1 MTWCLIFRQLLTFFL
16 YALPFLCWCRA
27 WNACLLFLIHIAV
40 DEALQN
46 AFACMHRPLWIG
58 KLDTHTGFL
67 DVPVIT
73 QAVGPCWE
81 RTLILAAYP
90 GKIMLQD
97 TLGSTRCYDRK
108 ADEVKGFDFAK
119 VRTVSSYGV
128 PHAILARVESN
139 PRIEL
144 RLFGDRSIFH
154 FIAGCFSV
162 LLGFR
167 RVAVLSRLLDGS
179 VACFRFGKRQLLM
192 PGMAS
197 QSNFGVF
204 DKPFPDL
211 LEERPVNVG
220 SDVRMRIDIVF
231 VLDLIVFD

>member
-1 MTWCLIFRQLLTFFL
+1 MTWCLVFRQLLTLFP

-27 WNACLLFLIHIAV
+27 WIACLPFLIYITV

-46 AFACMHRPLWIG
+46 AFACMHQPLWIG
-58 KLDTHTGFL
+58 KLDTHAGFL

-73 QAVGPCWE
+73 QAVGPGWE
-81 RTLILAAYP
+81 RTLILAAYS

-108 ADEVKGFDFAK
+108 ADEVERFDFAK
-119 VRTVSSYGV
+119 VRAVSSYGV

-144 RLFGDRSIFH
+144 RLFGDCSIFR
-154 FIAGCFSV
+154 FIAGCLSV

-167 RVAVLSRLLDGS
+167 RVAVLNRLLDGS
-179 VACFRFGKRQLLM
+179 IACFRFGKGQLLM
-192 PGMAS
+192 PGMAP

-211 LEERPVNVG
+211 LKERPVNIG
-220 SDVRMRIDIVF
+220 SGVRMRINIVF
-231 VLDLIVFD
+231 VLDLIILD